1 MVFIWRHNELMKKLI
16 YILFL
21 LPLSISAFPPVTHGI
36 VASQISQCDAD
47 AQKYIDSAGITNAT
61 EKTAICNCVKQL
73 KDSSLWTSMKA
84 VYPLLGRSS
93 SACKWNLKDIRQN
106 DAAFRLVF
114 FGGITFDSL
123 GITGNG
129 SNGYSNTFFTPS
141 LNYDSL
147 QAGSYGVYLSK
158 NVDELGCAIGMRVT
172 ASPNAVS
179 LFPRVS
185 NIAYCSFT
193 STQIAVA
200 NTDSR
205 GIYITTRLNSAS
217 SKTFKNGSLLA
228 THNTYVAATYNKPMF
243 LLARNDDLGAAFFST
258 NTIGFAFIGTPLTDA
273 QSSTLYNIINTFKT
287 TLGR

>member
-1 MVFIWRHNELMKKLI
+1 MVKRII
-16 YILFL
+16 ILLFVF
-21 LPLSISAFPPVTHGI
+21 SSAYGQANRFAGFGSRNTCPVE
-36 VASQISQCDAD
+36 AL
-47 AQKYIDSAGITNAT
+47 KFIDSSGITDET
-61 EKTAICNCVKQL
+61 EKSAVCTLVKQL
-73 KDSSLWTSMKA
+73 KDSALWTSMRA

-93 SACKWNLKDIRQN
+93 SSCKWNLMDIRQN

-158 NVDELGCAIGMRVT
+158 NVDESACAIGMRVT
-172 ASPNAVS
+172 VSANAVAFS
-179 LFPRVS
+179 PRVS

-193 STQIAVA
+193 STHAAVA

-205 GIYITTRLNSAS
+205 GIYITTRLNRAS
-217 SKTFKNGSLLA
+217 SKTFKNGSLLV

-243 LLARNDDLGAAFFST
+243 LLARNDDAGAAFFST
-258 NTIGFAFIGTPLTDA
+258 NTIGFAFIGKPLTDA